1 MYMFLANMEDIT
13 LILDLD
19 KRSRADAA
27 QYTKKRFVYEKML
40 REEGKHFIG
49 IVGARG
55 VGKTILLKQLRL
67 EVPNSIYISL
77 DTFSGDLFNLIRML
91 RDDFKIT
98 TLFLDEVHFYK
109 NFDEVLKKCYDFLPL
124 RIFFSSSVSL
134 ALYQSSFDLSRRVRM
149 YTLFPFSFR
158 EFLYFKY
165 GTTLPSLSFADILH
179 KKWQRDHLGVA
190 ASFDQYL
197 VSGILPFS
205 LEEPQPLPLLR
216 NIATTVVRKDI
227 PSIAPLTTDELAD
240 IEKMLAF
247 IGRSAVDNMN
257 YSTLAHNL
265 HITKYKAKQY
275 LDYLEQAFII
285 HRIFPQ
291 GTNVL
296 KEPKIFMA
304 VPYRLLYSEFDSALG
319 ALREDFFVEAVK
331 FLGQECFY
339 LKTNRG
345 KKTPDFVMP
354 KMTGNLVI
362 EVGGKG
368 KGHTQFKGMTAE
380 EKIIFVH
387 GLEFNGLRRPLFLL
401 GLVDSL

>member
-1 MYMFLANMEDIT
+1 MEDIT
-13 LILDLD
+13 SLLDLD
-19 KRSRADAA
+19 KRARADAA
-27 QYTKKRFVYEKML
+27 RYTKKRFVYEKML

-55 VGKTILLKQLRL
+55 VGKTILLKQLSL

-77 DTFSGDLFNLIRML
+77 DTFSGDLFNLIRTL

-98 TLFLDEVHFYK
+98 TIFLDEVHFYK
-109 NFDEVLKKCYDFLPL
+109 NFDEILKKCYDFLPL

-165 GTTLPSLSFADILH
+165 GTTLASMSFADILH
-179 KKWQRDHLGVA
+179 KKWQPDHLGVA

-197 VSGILPFS
+197 MSGILPFS
-205 LEEPQPLPLLR
+205 LDEPQPLPLLR

-227 PSIAPLTTDELAD
+227 PSIASLTTDELND
-240 IEKMLAF
+240 IENMLAF
-247 IGRSAVDNMN
+247 IGRSSVDNMN

-285 HRIFPQ
+285 HRVFPQ

-304 VPYRLLYSEFDSALG
+304 VPYRLLYTEFDRAIG

-354 KMTGNLVI
+354 QMTGNLVI

-368 KGHTQFKGMTAE
+368 KGHTQFKGMKAE
-380 EKIIFVH
+380 EKIIFAH
-387 GLEFNGLRRPLFLL
+387 GLEANGLRRPLFLL
-401 GLVDSL
+401 GLVDLL